1 MNRIEAYFDQ
11 EIGAWMLKGTRR
23 KSNKIYPDQASAERA
38 ARRAEK
44 ARQSNYK
51 GVKVSYDDIYLVS
64 ITADDMPNSPINGYR
79 NRGTAEGS
87 GFKNAFE
94 DIWDDTSAT
103 RTLGELVDMAKTDS
117 DVSAFLSRLFRT
129 HTDPIVHKALTVLLD
144 YPEE

>member
-44 ARQSNYK
+44 ARQSNYRSI
-51 GVKVSYDDIYLVS
+51 KVSYDDIYLVS

-129 HTDPIVHKALTVLLD
+129 HRDSTIHKALTVLLD